1 MTEPVPHPIPTSD
14 ARRIAEDAVR
24 RAKAYGMKR
33 KWKATSRLR
42 PLWAGGVVGIRDPLK
57 FLVYQDRGTA
67 PRLMWEV
74 EGKLIPI
81 KQKDGT
87 VDLVRGKDVGKPGW
101 GGPPGARVWKQQK
114 WRHPGIKPTHF
125 MRDALNAAISSHV
138 GVISDKAKRAVKPGD
153 SNHDYFLPG
162 GPPTTGTL

>member
-1 MTEPVPHPIPTSD
+1 VSEPIPHPIPVAD
-14 ARRIAEDAVR
+14 ARRIAEEAVR
-24 RAKAYGMKR
+24 LAKVYGEKR
-33 KWKATSRLR
+33 GWKAHRRLR

-67 PRLMWEV
+67 PRLMWENN
-74 EGKLIPI
+74 GKIIPI
-81 KQKDGT
+81 HDKTGVHFVLK
-87 VDLVRGKDVGKPGW
+87 KDVGKPGW

-125 MRDALNAAISSHV
+125 MSDALNQAIAKNT
-138 GVISDKAKRAVKPGD
+138 GVISEKAKRAVKPGD
-153 SNHDYFLPG
+153 SPHDYFLPG